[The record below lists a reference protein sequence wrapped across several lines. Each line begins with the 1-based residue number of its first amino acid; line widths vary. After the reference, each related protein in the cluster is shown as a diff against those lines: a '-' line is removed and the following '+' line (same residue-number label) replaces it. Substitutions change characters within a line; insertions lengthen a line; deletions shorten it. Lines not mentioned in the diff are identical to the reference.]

1 MITVANAPVSYGV
14 FDLARP
20 ELVPPPGGGELLDAV
35 AAAGYD
41 AVDLGPRGLF
51 GTGRALADALAEHGL
66 LLCGAWIDL
75 PLTGGDAEFDAALAR
90 ALPVLEDLALLA
102 SIQDGPPPRPT
113 LADAGDESRRARPG
127 GGPDLEADGRAWAAL
142 VEHVECVCALAR
154 GLGLEPTFHH
164 HAATYV
170 ETPAEIDRLLGDT
183 SVGLTLDSG
192 HLLLAGGDPLE
203 GFDRWRGRINHIHLK
218 DVDTS
223 VLPRAAGRPDALRR
237 LWEDRAFTALGDG
250 DLDVAGLMDRIVAGG
265 YDGYLVVEQDV
276 VLLERGDV
284 ERAVADQV
292 RNRETLRRWIP

>member
-35 AAAGYD
+35 AVAGYD

-142 VEHVECVCALAR
+142 VEHLECVCALAR

-170 ETPAEIDRLLGDT
+170 ETPAEIDRLLRDT

-192 HLLLAGGDPLE
+192 HLLLAGGDALE

-223 VLPRAAGRPDALRR
+223 VLPRAGRGPDALRQ

-250 DLDVAGLMDRIVAGG
+250 YLDVAGLMDRIVAGG

-276 VLLERGDV
+276 VLLEQGDV
-284 ERAVADQV
+284 ERAGADQV

>member
-41 AVDLGPRGLF
+41 AIDLGPRGLF
-51 GTGRALADALAEHGL
+51 GTGRALAGALAERGL

-75 PLTGGDAEFDAALAR
+75 PLTGGDAGFDAALAR
-90 ALPVLEDLALLA
+90 VLPVLEDLALLA
-102 SIQDGPPPRPT
+102 SVQDGPPPRPT

-127 GGPDLEADGRAWAAL
+127 GGPGLEADGRAWAAF
-142 VEHVECVCALAR
+142 VEHLECVCALAR

-192 HLLLAGGDPLE
+192 HLLLAGGDALE

-284 ERAVADQV
+284 ERAGADQV
-292 RNRETLRRWIP
+292 RNRELLRRWIP

>member
-51 GTGRALADALAEHGL
+51 GTGRALADALAGRGL

-75 PLTGGDAEFDAALAR
+75 PLTGDDAGFDAALAR

-102 SIQDGPPPRPT
+102 RAQDGPPPRPT
-113 LADAGDESRRARPG
+113 LADSGDAARRARPG
-127 GGPDLEADGRAWAAL
+127 GGPGLEADGRAWAAL
-142 VEHVECVCALAR
+142 VEHLECVCALAR
-154 GLGLEPTFHH
+154 GLGL
-164 HAATYV
+164 
-170 ETPAEIDRLLGDT
+170 RDT

-203 GFDRWRGRINHIHLK
+203 GLDRWRDRINHIHIK
-218 DVDTS
+218 DVDAS
-223 VLPRAAGRPDALRR
+223 ILPRAGRGPDALRR
-237 LWEDRAFTALGDG
+237 LWEGRAFTALGDG

-284 ERAVADQV
+284 ERAAADQV
-292 RNRETLRRWIP
+292 RNRELLRRWIP

>member
-1 MITVANAPVSYGV
+1 MTGV
-14 FDLARP
+14 Q
-20 ELVPPPGGGELLDAV
+20 
-35 AAAGYD
+35 
-41 AVDLGPRGLF
+41 
-51 GTGRALADALAEHGL
+51 T
-66 LLCGAWIDL
+66 C
-75 PLTGGDAEFDAALAR
+75 
-90 ALPVLEDLALLA
+90 ALPIW
-102 SIQDGPPPRPT
+102 ST
-113 LADAGDESRRARPG
+113 LADAGDEARRARPG
-127 GGPDLEADGRAWAAL
+127 GGPGLEADGRAWAAL
-142 VEHVECVCALAR
+142 VEHLECVCALAR

-284 ERAVADQV
+284 ERAGADQV
-292 RNRETLRRWIP
+292 RNRELLRRWIP

>member
-127 GGPDLEADGRAWAAL
+127 GGPGLEADGRAWAAL
-142 VEHVECVCALAR
+142 VEHLECVCALAR

-170 ETPAEIDRLLGDT
+170 ETPAEIDRLLRDT

-223 VLPRAAGRPDALRR
+223 VLPRAGRGPDALRR

-284 ERAVADQV
+284 ERAGADQV

>member
-20 ELVPPPGGGELLDAV
+20 ERVPLPAGGELLDAV

-51 GTGRALADALAEHGL
+51 GTGRALADALAGRGL

-75 PLTGGDAEFDAALAR
+75 PLTGDDAGFDAALAR

-102 SIQDGPPPRPT
+102 RAQDGPPPRPT
-113 LADAGDESRRARPG
+113 LADAGDEARRARPG
-127 GGPDLEADGRAWAAL
+127 GGPGLEADGRAWAAL
-142 VEHVECVCALAR
+142 VEHLECVCALAR

-203 GFDRWRGRINHIHLK
+203 GLDRWRDRDRK
-218 DVDTS
+218 S
-223 VLPRAAGRPDALRR
+223 V
-237 LWEDRAFTALGDG
+237 
-250 DLDVAGLMDRIVAGG
+250 V
-265 YDGYLVVEQDV
+265 
-276 VLLERGDV
+276 
-284 ERAVADQV
+284 
-292 RNRETLRRWIP
+292 